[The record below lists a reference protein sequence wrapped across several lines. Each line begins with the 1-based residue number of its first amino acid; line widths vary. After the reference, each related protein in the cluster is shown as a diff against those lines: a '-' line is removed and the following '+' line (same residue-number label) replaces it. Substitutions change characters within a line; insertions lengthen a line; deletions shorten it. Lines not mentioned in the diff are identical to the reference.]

1 MSAAPTADLTLPPID
16 HLTGTVA
23 LPGSKSISNR
33 ALLLA
38 ALASGE
44 TRLDNLLRSEDTHY
58 MLEALSQLG
67 IAISDDGRTC
77 RVSGRGGPLVAEPG
91 RHELYLGLAGTA
103 LRPLTAALT
112 LGAGTFVLDGSARMR
127 ERPVAD
133 LVDALRPLGARI
145 RYLGAEGYPP
155 LEVSGGGLRGGA
167 TRIRGGVSS
176 QFLTSLL
183 LAAPLADGAVT
194 ITVEGEQVSKPY
206 LDITM
211 GMMQRFGA
219 RVGHQDHQRFEVEPG
234 GYQSPGAWL
243 VEGDASSASYFFA
256 AGAVRGPGIRVT
268 GLGAG
273 SVQGD
278 LAFLDVL
285 EAMGAR
291 VTRQPDS
298 ILVQPPAAGSLRAVD
313 VDLNHIPD
321 AAMTLA
327 VLALFAD
334 GPTTIRNIANWRVK
348 ETDRL
353 AAMATELVKVGAGV
367 EEGPDRLH
375 IVPPQ
380 RCRQAAIDTYGDHRM
395 AMCFALVALAGVPV
409 TIRDPGCVAKT
420 FPDFFERFAALTV
433 RAA

>member
-1 MSAAPTADLTLPPID
+1 MSAATQDLLALQPID
-16 HLTGTVA
+16 HLAGDVA

-38 ALASGE
+38 ALAGGR
-44 TRLDNLLRSEDTHY
+44 TRLRNLLHSEDTQY
-58 MLEALSQLG
+58 MIEALRQLG
-67 IAISDDGRTC
+67 VEVQAEDGLCT
-77 RVSGRGGPLVAEPG
+77 VTGRAGALVRDPG

-103 LRPLTAALT
+103 LRPLAAALT
-112 LGAGTFVLDGSARMR
+112 LGQGTFVLDGSARMR
-127 ERPVAD
+127 ERPLAD
-133 LVDALRPLGARI
+133 LVDALEPLGARI
-145 RYLGAEGYPP
+145 RYLGAAGYPP
-155 LEVSGGGLRGGA
+155 VEVTGTGLDGGT

-183 LAAPLADGAVT
+183 LAAPLARGPV
-194 ITVEGEQVSKPY
+194 TVEVDGEQVSKPY

-211 GMMQRFGA
+211 GMMRRFGA
-219 RVGHQDHQRFEVEPG
+219 QVGHRNHQWFEVQPG
-234 GYQSPGAWL
+234 GYRSPGDWL

-256 AGAVRGPGIRVT
+256 AGAIRGPGIRVT
-268 GLGAG
+268 GLGAA

-278 LAFLDVL
+278 LAFLEVL

-291 VTRQPDS
+291 VERGTDAIR
-298 ILVQPPAAGSLRAVD
+298 VRPPHDGALRGID

-353 AAMATELVKVGAGV
+353 AAMACELARVGATV
-367 EEGPDRLH
+367 DEGADYLR
-375 IVPPQ
+375 IEPPA
-380 RCRQAAIDTYGDHRM
+380 RCREAAIETYGDHRM
-395 AMCFALVALAGVPV
+395 AMCFSLVALAGVPV
-409 TIRDPGCVAKT
+409 AIRDPDCVAKT
-420 FPDFFERFAALTV
+420 FPDYFERFENLAV